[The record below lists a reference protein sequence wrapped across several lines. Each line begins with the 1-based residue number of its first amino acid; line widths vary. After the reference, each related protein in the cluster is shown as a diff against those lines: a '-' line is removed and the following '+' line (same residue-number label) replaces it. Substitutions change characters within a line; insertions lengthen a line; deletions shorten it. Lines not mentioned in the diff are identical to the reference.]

1 MKQGDKIAGAVFSFL
16 KRLKVAPWTAY
27 RKNRVVIGGQPT
39 YPAPMDRVNGHS
51 RRTTDYERIERAI
64 RYLEENYRHQ
74 PSLKQ
79 LARGAGLSEF
89 HFQRLFRRWA
99 GISPKRFLQFLTAG
113 HAARLL
119 RASRSNLETAYEAGL
134 SGGGRLHDLF
144 INLHAVTPGELKR
157 AGAGLTIHYGFHPSP
172 FGECLIGVTAR
183 GVCHLGF
190 VSAEAGRA
198 ALAELAAEWP
208 RARLEEASRATL
220 PVARRL
226 FARIDNDAPNL
237 DLHVRGTN
245 FQIKVWEAL
254 LRILPGTV
262 VSYEDIARRIHA
274 PRAVRAVA
282 NAVACNPVGYLIP
295 CHRVIRKSGA
305 LGGYRWGETRK
316 KALLAWEATR
326 AGDVISSAAS
336 RPAGP
341 DTSRRDPYTKSR
353 RPRHPR

>member
-1 MKQGDKIAGAVFSFL
+1 MNKI
-16 KRLKVAPWTAY
+16 
-27 RKNRVVIGGQPT
+27 
-39 YPAPMDRVNGHS
+39 NG
-51 RRTTDYERIERAI
+51 RRQSVTDYERIERAI
-64 RYLEENYRHQ
+64 RFLDENYHNQ
-74 PSLKQ
+74 PDLKS

-99 GISPKRFLQFLTAG
+99 GISPKRFLQYLTAG

-119 RASRSNLETAYEAGL
+119 RASRSNLETAHEAGL

-157 AGAGLTIHYGFHPSP
+157 AGAGLTIQYGFHPSP
-172 FGECLIGVTAR
+172 FGECLIGVTTR

-190 VSAEAGRA
+190 LLPADRRA
-198 ALAELAAEWP
+198 ALTELVAEWP
-208 RARLEEASRATL
+208 RARLEEGPRVTAPL
-220 PVARRL
+220 ARRL
-226 FARIDNDAPNL
+226 FTRASGHAPGI

-254 LRILPGTV
+254 LRIPPGGV
-262 VSYEDIARRIHA
+262 VSYEELAQHIHA

-282 NAVACNPVGYLIP
+282 NAVAHNPVAFLIP
-295 CHRVIRKSGA
+295 CHRVIRKSGG
-305 LGGYRWGETRK
+305 LGGYRWGEIRK
-316 KALLAWEATR
+316 KTLLAWEAAR

-336 RPAGP
+336 RPVGP
-341 DTSRRDPYTKSR
+341 DTSRRDPYKKSR

>member
-1 MKQGDKIAGAVFSFL
+1 M
-16 KRLKVAPWTAY
+16 
-27 RKNRVVIGGQPT
+27 N
-39 YPAPMDRVNGHS
+39 RVNGHS
-51 RRTTDYERIERAI
+51 QRTTDYERIERAI
-64 RYLEENYRHQ
+64 RYLEENYRQQ
-74 PSLKQ
+74 PDLKE

-99 GISPKRFLQFLTAG
+99 GISPKRFVQYLTGG

-119 RASRSNLETAYEAGL
+119 RASHTNLDAAYDAGL
-134 SGGGRLHDLF
+134 SGGGRLHDLL

-157 AGAGLTIHYGFHPSP
+157 AGTGLTIQYGFHPSP

-190 VSAEAGRA
+190 LRPADRRT

-208 RARLEEASRATL
+208 RADLVEAPRITAPL
-220 PVARRL
+220 ARRL
-226 FARIDNDAPNL
+226 FTRANGHAPGI

-254 LRILPGTV
+254 LRIPAGITI
-262 VSYEDIARRIHA
+262 SYEDLARHIQA
-274 PRAVRAVA
+274 PLAVRAVA
-282 NAVACNPVGYLIP
+282 SAVAHNPVGWLIP

-316 KALLAWEATR
+316 KVLLAWEAAK
-326 AGDVISSAAS
+326 AGDIRSSEA
-336 RPAGP
+336 
-341 DTSRRDPYTKSR
+341 
-353 RPRHPR
+353 

>member
-1 MKQGDKIAGAVFSFL
+1 MRLGESPPKQNL
-16 KRLKVAPWTAY
+16 APWTVH

-39 YPAPMDRVNGHS
+39 YPAHMDKVNGHS
-51 RRTTDYERIERAI
+51 RHTTDYERIERAI
-64 RYLEENYRHQ
+64 HYLEENYQDQ
-74 PSLKQ
+74 PNLKA

-99 GISPKRFLQFLTAG
+99 GVSPKRFVQYLTAG
-113 HAARLL
+113 HATRML
-119 RASRSNLETAYEAGL
+119 RASHPNLEAAYEAGL
-134 SGGGRLHDLF
+134 SSGGRLHDLF

-172 FGECLIGVTAR
+172 FGECMIGMTTR

-190 VSAEAGRA
+190 VPPEDRRA

-208 RARLEEASRATL
+208 QAQFEEAPRVTAPL
-220 PVARRL
+220 ARQL
-226 FARIDNDAPNL
+226 FARNNGNSPGI

-254 LRILPGTV
+254 LRIPLGTV
-262 VSYEDIARRIHA
+262 MSYEDIAGRIHA
-274 PRAVRAVA
+274 TRAVRAVA
-282 NAVACNPVGYLIP
+282 NAVAHNPVAWLIP
-295 CHRVIRKSGA
+295 CHRVIRKSGI

-316 KALLAWEATR
+316 KVLLAWEAAQDENVR
-326 AGDVISSAAS
+326 SSAAS

-341 DTSRRDPYTKSR
+341 GTSRRDPYKTSR
-353 RPRHPR
+353 RSHRPR

>member
-1 MKQGDKIAGAVFSFL
+1 
-16 KRLKVAPWTAY
+16 
-27 RKNRVVIGGQPT
+27 
-39 YPAPMDRVNGHS
+39 
-51 RRTTDYERIERAI
+51 
-64 RYLEENYRHQ
+64 
-74 PSLKQ
+74 

-99 GISPKRFLQFLTAG
+99 GISPKRFVQYLTAG
-113 HAARLL
+113 HAVRML
-119 RASRSNLETAYEAGL
+119 RESRTNLDAAYDAGL
-134 SGGGRLHDLF
+134 SGGGRLHDLL

-157 AGAGLTIHYGFHPSP
+157 AGAGLTIQYGFHPSP

-190 VSAEAGRA
+190 VSPEDRRA

-208 RARLEEASRATL
+208 HAHIEEAPRVTAPL
-220 PVARRL
+220 ARRL
-226 FARIDNDAPNL
+226 FTRINGHAPGI

-254 LRILPGTV
+254 LRIPPGGV
-262 VSYEDIARRIHA
+262 VSYEDLARHIHA

-282 NAVACNPVGYLIP
+282 NAAAHNPVAWLIP

-316 KALLAWEATR
+316 RALLAWEAAR
-326 AGDVISSAAS
+326 AEDVISSAAS

-341 DTSRRDPYTKSR
+341 DTSRRDPYKKSR
-353 RPRHPR
+353 KPHHPR

>member
-1 MKQGDKIAGAVFSFL
+1 MPGRARLRQGAA
-16 KRLKVAPWTAY
+16 R
-27 RKNRVVIGGQPT
+27 IGLSHAASPT
-39 YPAPMDRVNGHS
+39 YPAPMNRVNGQ
-51 RRTTDYERIERAI
+51 RRGVSDYERIERAI
-64 RYLEENYRHQ
+64 RFLEQNYQHQ
-74 PSLKQ
+74 PGLKE
-79 LARGAGLSEF
+79 LARDAGLSEF

-99 GISPKRFLQFLTAG
+99 GISPKRFLQYLTAG
-113 HAARLL
+113 YAARRLC
-119 RASRSNLETAYEAGL
+119 ASGSNLEVAYEAGL
-134 SGGGRLHDLF
+134 SGSGRLHDLF

-190 VSAEAGRA
+190 VSAGENHD

-208 RARLEEASRATL
+208 HARLAEAPRATR

-226 FARIDNDAPNL
+226 FARSDNDAPNIN
-237 DLHVRGTN
+237 LHVPGTN

-254 LRILPGTV
+254 LRIPPGRV
-262 VSYEDIARRIHA
+262 ASYEDIARRIHA

-282 NAVACNPVGYLIP
+282 NAVAHNPVAWLIP
-295 CHRVIRKSGA
+295 CHRVIRKSGM

-316 KALLAWEATR
+316 KALLAWEAARTE
-326 AGDVISSAAS
+326 DVKFSVAS

-341 DTSRRDPYTKSR
+341 GTCRHDPCKKSRGSR
-353 RPRHPR
+353 RPR